1 MRIALFSWVLSG
13 VLSLIWAGPGAAYE
27 IEGRQMFGDGKGTVL
42 RVISTTDIEILG
54 PLVERFQAETP
65 GVSVDYVA
73 ASSTELMK
81 AIAEEGEHF
90 DVALSSAM
98 DLQTKLANDGFTVAH
113 DGNARVNVPQWGRWR
128 DHVLAFSLEP
138 ASFVVNRAAF
148 AGLEIPR
155 TRQALVT
162 LLRNQPNRFRGK
174 IATYDVEKSGLG
186 FLFATQDARSSDTYW
201 RLLEVM
207 GGLGVR
213 LFCCSAEMIEA
224 VARGDVVVAYNVLGT
239 YARARTDL
247 ADQIEVIDPQDFT
260 HTMMR
265 TAVILK
271 TSEQKDL
278 AGGFVDFLLSAAWGT
293 RRIPEFP
300 FREAMRRSTENAHVR
315 PIHLGPGLLVFLD
328 HQKRARFLREWNNAV
343 RQK

>member
-1 MRIALFSWVLSG
+1 MRVTLFSWVVSG
-13 VLSLIWAGPGAAYE
+13 LLAVLSPAVGLGFE
-27 IEGRQMFGDGKGTVL
+27 IEGRQMFGDGKGAVL

-54 PLVERFQAETP
+54 PLVARFQAETP

-81 AIAEEGEHF
+81 AIAEEGQGF

-113 DGNARVNVPQWGRWR
+113 APNARIALPQWGRWR
-128 DHVLAFSLEP
+128 NHVLAFSQEP
-138 ASFVVNRAAF
+138 ASFVINRAAF
-148 AGLEIPR
+148 AGLDIPR

-162 LLRNQPNRFRGK
+162 LLRNQPNRFRRK
-174 IATYDVEKSGLG
+174 VATYDVEKSGLG

-224 VARGDVVVAYNVLGT
+224 VARGDVAVAYNVLGT

-278 AGGFVDFLLSAAWGT
+278 AGSFVDFLLSAAWGP
-293 RRIPEFP
+293 RKVPQYP
-300 FREAMRRSTENAHVR
+300 FRDALRLSTENAHVR

-328 HQKRARFLREWNNAV
+328 QQKRARFLREWNNAV
-343 RQK
+343 RQR